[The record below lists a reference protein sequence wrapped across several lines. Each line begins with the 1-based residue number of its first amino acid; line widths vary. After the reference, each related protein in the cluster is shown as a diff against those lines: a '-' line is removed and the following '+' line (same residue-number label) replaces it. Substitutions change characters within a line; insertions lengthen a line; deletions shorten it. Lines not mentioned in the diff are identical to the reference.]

1 LNVFA
6 SPVSLRTLVQN
17 AALVEM
23 GSLPSIETE
32 TKYAYVLWD
41 DLRDALE
48 DYVVLGDG
56 PTLADPRNKPRD
68 K

>member
-1 LNVFA
+1 M
-6 SPVSLRTLVQN
+6 QN

-48 DYVVLGDG
+48 DYLVLGDG